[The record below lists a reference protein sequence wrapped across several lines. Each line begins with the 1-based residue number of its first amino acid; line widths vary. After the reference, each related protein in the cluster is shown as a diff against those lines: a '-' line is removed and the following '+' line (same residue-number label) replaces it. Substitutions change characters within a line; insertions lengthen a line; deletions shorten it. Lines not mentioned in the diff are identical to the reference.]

1 MNNIIQIMIIVYIMD
16 IIITIIINKNNIIMI
31 MNYKK
36 IFMIIYQISNGVGMM
51 LNIQVEILKNL
62 LKYFLMKPHNMNI

>member
-1 MNNIIQIMIIVYIMD
+1 MILVYIMD
-16 IIITIIINKNNIIMI
+16 IIIIIIINKKNIINN

>member
-36 IFMIIYQISNGVGMM
+36 IFMIIYQISNGIGMM
-51 LNIQVEILKNL
+51 LNIQVEILK
-62 LKYFLMKPHNMNI
+62 KTY

>member
-1 MNNIIQIMIIVYIMD
+1 
-16 IIITIIINKNNIIMI
+16 MI

-36 IFMIIYQISNGVGMM
+36 IFMIIYQITNVVGMM

-62 LKYFLMKPHNMNI
+62 LKYFLMKPHNIKHLLNVNNIRHIIWFIKYFFNKTTII